1 MKLLVSW
8 AKSLGMEF
16 DYVPA
21 VGVAG
26 GLVSLWRKSALKV
39 VQTKKNQRYLLL
51 FVQFRNSSGID
62 VVGNVYGPNNVGDR
76 VAFFNSLGADLRM
89 ATGSII
95 LGGDFNA
102 ILNDGERSGSEEAN
116 SVGDASFKSFV
127 EEFELTD
134 LPLRNGDSTWGS
146 TRGGGLWSKLDRWL
160 LNGEAILRLDGA
172 CQSVEDW
179 GISDHRVVTLK
190 LGSHDFGPKP
200 FTFFNCWLLEE
211 GFKNL
216 VEVWWNSALVEG
228 WSSFMLQEKLKG
240 LKGEIKEWRLRKGA
254 WGSEKIKELEEKL
267 HDTMSRME
275 REGVSDELRR
285 GRLAI
290 LNHLW
295 AEYRKEESKW
305 LQKSRLR
312 WLKLG
317 DKNSHYFH
325 NSCKVR
331 ESHNSL
337 ANLIFNGVCLSDP
350 GAIKLAIFN
359 HFHAFFKRDPRWG
372 AKLECDNLPRVC
384 AADITM
390 QSFFHRGRD
399 LVSDSV
405 LRWK

>member
-1 MKLLVSW
+1 MRMGRVWASWNVRGLGSSTKREATKKVFKKIKPEVCFLQESKLDENRMKLLVSW

-134 LPLRNGDSTWGS
+134 LPLWNGDSTWGS

-160 LNGEAILRLDGA
+160 LNSEAIFRLDGA
-172 CQSVEDW
+172 CQSMED
-179 GISDHRVVTLK
+179 
-190 LGSHDFGPKP
+190 
-200 FTFFNCWLLEE
+200 
-211 GFKNL
+211 
-216 VEVWWNSALVEG
+216 
-228 WSSFMLQEKLKG
+228 
-240 LKGEIKEWRLRKGA
+240 
-254 WGSEKIKELEEKL
+254 
-267 HDTMSRME
+267 
-275 REGVSDELRR
+275 
-285 GRLAI
+285 
-290 LNHLW
+290 
-295 AEYRKEESKW
+295 
-305 LQKSRLR
+305 
-312 WLKLG
+312 
-317 DKNSHYFH
+317 
-325 NSCKVR
+325 
-331 ESHNSL
+331 
-337 ANLIFNGVCLSDP
+337 
-350 GAIKLAIFN
+350 
-359 HFHAFFKRDPRWG
+359 
-372 AKLECDNLPRVC
+372 
-384 AADITM
+384 
-390 QSFFHRGRD
+390 
-399 LVSDSV
+399 
-405 LRWK
+405 